1 MNIRDAISFIKQNL
15 SSFYNERELTSLIN
29 IVFEEIL
36 LIPKVVFLSNKNQEL
51 TDLQIEKLTSAI
63 SELKNNKPIQYII
76 GKTEFFGSNF
86 FVDENVLIP
95 RPETEELVDIFL
107 KNEKISVNQN
117 ILDIGTGSGCI
128 AVSVAKNSQANVFA
142 SDVSEEALNIAK
154 KNANYNNVNI
164 IFFEHNILTNKELL
178 LGNIPIKFEYIL
190 SNPPYVRKQ
199 EAQMMLKNVMDY
211 EPHLALFV
219 ENDNA
224 LIFYDAIANFAK
236 NSLKKCGKIYLEINE
251 YLAEQTA
258 QIFKDKLFSSVKIEN
273 DIFDKKR
280 FIIVTK

>member
-1 MNIRDAISFIKQNL
+1 MNIEEAIFFIKTEL
-15 SSFYNERELTSLIN
+15 HKVYTENELKSLTN
-29 IVFEEIL
+29 ILFVDIL
-36 LIPKVVFLSNKNQEL
+36 EIPKVVFLSNKTQEL

-63 SELKNNKPIQYII
+63 FDLKKHKPIQYII
-76 GKTEFFGSNF
+76 GKTEFFGLNF
-86 FVDENVLIP
+86 FVDKNVLIP

-107 KNEKISVNQN
+107 KNEKISANQN

-154 KNANYNNVNI
+154 NNANFNNAGI
-164 IFFEHNILTNKELL
+164 IFFKHNILSYKELL
-178 LGNIPIKFEYIL
+178 LGNTPILFDYIL

-199 EAQMMLKNVMDY
+199 EAQMMFKNVLDH

-219 ENDNA
+219 DDDNA
-224 LIFYDAIANFAK
+224 LVYYEAIANFAEM
-236 NSLKKCGKIYLEINE
+236 SLKKSGKIYLEINE
-251 YLAEQTA
+251 FLAEQTA
-258 QIFKDKLFSSVKIEN
+258 QVFIQKKFSDVKIGN